1 MKRTDKLKKMRYGSI
16 SALAILLILGFWSAF
31 TYGGVMEGIF
41 LPKPGAVLTSIWEM
55 AKDGTLGTNIWIS
68 VCRVMIGW
76 FWSAVASLVIG
87 IVMVYSKTFKALLQ
101 PIIGFV
107 RYLPVVALVPI
118 TILYCGIGEGQKYT
132 IIFIGTFFQLVL
144 MVFATVCS
152 VVKNLIYAART
163 LGAKPWYTALHV
175 IFPASLPGILDA
187 FRVTVGWAWTYLVV
201 AEMVAAETGIGYMVI
216 RYQRY
221 LKTDKIFAGVLMI
234 GLIGLV
240 TDAIFRLITKMLVP
254 WHERL
259 GD

>member
-1 MKRTDKLKKMRYGSI
+1 MRHLLKKTRYGYI
-16 SALAILLILGFWSAF
+16 SVLAVIMILGFWSAL
-31 TYGGVMEGIF
+31 TYGGALDDIF
-41 LPKPGAVLTSIWEM
+41 LPKPGAVIYAIWEM
-55 AKDGTLGTNIWIS
+55 AADGSLGANIWIS
-68 VCRVMIGW
+68 VCRVMVGW

-87 IVMVYSKTFKALLQ
+87 IIMVYSKAFKAFLQ
-101 PIIGFV
+101 PVIEFI

-144 MVFATVCS
+144 MVYDTVCN
-152 VVKNLIYAART
+152 VDKNLIHAART
-163 LGAKPWYTALHV
+163 LGANSWYTALHV

-201 AEMVAAETGIGYMVI
+201 AEMVAANTGIGYMVI

-240 TDAIFRLITKMLVP
+240 TDAVFRLITRLLVP